1 MKLLPSFLALFA
13 VALGYGALV
22 PLAPALAQTTMRDM
36 ASAMVPLHTGALTAA
51 YLFALAACAPLWGR
65 LIDRSPRA
73 RIAAIGLMGF
83 SLSFMVLGATSN
95 VVALYAGAVLA
106 GSFAGAIVPAVQAQ
120 VATVEGEAGQART
133 MTRFGAASFTG
144 WFLGPPLATWGMAR
158 ARGMEWPPGTLAFA
172 AVVASG
178 IVAAIAMF
186 VAIPDHRLSRMTA
199 TGAQEARTGARLFLA
214 LGMAITVGVGAF
226 EVSLMLWSVQVLKLD
241 DATMSRMLVE
251 CTVVMMVA
259 QSVITLVPGARP
271 RWNTTGAVFALVAT
285 AAAIGSTPWLSSSFA
300 LFASVAV
307 IAVGATVLQAMIALG
322 TIRMAGSAVA
332 SVLGVQLALSSV
344 AQGAGSFSAGLLFTR
359 SGTGFLVPAAILAIA
374 ALLLLRPANR
384 SFMPAASPK

>member
-1 MKLLPSFLALFA
+1 MKWLPSFLALFA

-22 PLAPALAQTTMRDM
+22 PLAAALAQTTMRDM
-36 ASAMVPLHTGALTAA
+36 ASATVPLHTGALTAA
-51 YLFALAACAPLWGR
+51 YLFALAACAPAWGR

-73 RIAAIGLMGF
+73 RIAAIGLVGF
-83 SLSFMVLGATSN
+83 SLSFAVLGVASS
-95 VVALYAGAVLA
+95 VVALYAGALSG

-120 VATVEGEAGQART
+120 VANVEGEAGQART

-144 WFLGPPLATWGMAR
+144 WFLGPPLAAWGMAR
-158 ARGMEWPPGTLAFA
+158 ARDMGWPPGTLAFA

-186 VAIPDHRLSRMTA
+186 FVRAEHRPSHMPP
-199 TGAQEARTGARLFLA
+199 GDMQKARAEARLFLA
-214 LGMAITVGVGAF
+214 LGMAITFGVGAF

-271 RWNTTGAVFALVAT
+271 RWNTAGAVFALVAT
-285 AAAIGSTPWLSSSFA
+285 AVAIGVTPWLASSLA

-322 TIRMAGSAVA
+322 TIRMAGSAIGA
-332 SVLGVQLALSSV
+332 VLGLQLALSSV
-344 AQGAGSFSAGLLFTR
+344 AQGAGSFSAGLLFTPN
-359 SGTGFLVPAAILAIA
+359 GAGFLVPAAILAIA
-374 ALLLLRPANR
+374 ALLVLRPANR
-384 SFMPAASPK
+384 PLMPARSSK